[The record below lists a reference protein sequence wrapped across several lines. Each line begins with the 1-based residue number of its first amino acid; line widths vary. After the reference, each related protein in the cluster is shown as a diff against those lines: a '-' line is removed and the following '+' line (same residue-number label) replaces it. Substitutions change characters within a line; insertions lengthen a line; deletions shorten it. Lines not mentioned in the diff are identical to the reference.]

1 MPPHQFAG
9 QMNLSNCER
18 IDELRHLC
26 CDFVRF
32 PVSPTDKGTGA
43 SCWRVQEMSD
53 LTAVLV

>member
-9 QMNLSNCER
+9 QMNLSNCEL

-26 CDFVRF
+26 CDYVRF
-32 PVSPTDKGTGA
+32 PVSPTDTGTGP

-53 LTAVLV
+53 ATAVLA